1 MLPSGGNLWFW
12 LLRKIFQHKNLLGII
27 ENIVFYDNIDLNL
40 NHRCIFP
47 LIDFLGSWSSFINWF
62 VSRNSE
68 RLFVYLVL
76 FINIAPRPLSCLRM
90 PRSCLRSYQKVETG
104 GTAKKKI
111 KIASPFHCC
120 PMNPECLWKKTQI
133 EKKKETVETLKPLFI
148 ENIHIMTCIYIGS
161 RLHQSVGK
169 EGHWSR

>member
-133 EKKKETVETLKPLFI
+133 EKKKRRWKP
-148 ENIHIMTCIYIGS
+148 
-161 RLHQSVGK
+161 
-169 EGHWSR
+169 